1 MMTMSRAISAGQA
14 LDYYQQEFTNS
25 SDNYYSEAGEVK
37 GRWSGRLAD
46 QWELKGE
53 VTSEQ
58 YERLVAGQDPHTG
71 EQLVKSVSARET
83 VNDFGE
89 TVVTSEHRAGWD
101 ATISAPKSV
110 SLAALVGDDE
120 RIRDAHRESV
130 DEALR
135 GFEEYLQ
142 ARGGGDK
149 PAITTGKMVAAQ
161 FEHTSSRP
169 DRTNGYAAPQ
179 LHTHVVVFN
188 MTQTEEGK
196 VRSVQSKQLFDSQV
210 YATAIYRAV

>member
-25 SDNYYSEAGEVK
+25 KDNYYSEAGEVK

-46 QWELKGE
+46 EWELKGE
-53 VTSEQ
+53 VSSEQ
-58 YERLVAGQDPHTG
+58 YERLVAGQHPHTA
-71 EQLVKSVSARET
+71 EQLVQAVKARET
-83 VNDFGE
+83 VNEFGE
-89 TVVTSEHRAGWD
+89 KITTSEHRAGWD

-120 RIRDAHRESV
+120 RVRDAHRESV
-130 DEALR
+130 NEALQ

-149 PAITTGKMVAAQ
+149 PSITTGKMVAAQ

-179 LHTHVVVFN
+179 LHTPLWSS
-188 MTQTEEGK
+188 T
-196 VRSVQSKQLFDSQV
+196 
-210 YATAIYRAV
+210 